1 MASLKYFT
9 MMVFFTSDLHVNILL
24 TKIATSW
31 SGRELEGATA
41 KGTILDFGP
50 IFKNLWVFY
59 FS

>member
-1 MASLKYFT
+1 

-41 KGTILDFGP
+41 KGIILDFGP
-50 IFKNLWVFY
+50 IFKNLWVFN